1 MTIKKTLGIIALAS
15 IFGAIGLHNP
25 KYTFNEK
32 IGEEQ
37 VRFYK
42 DFFENT
48 LEIII
53 KDGSEKRYYDFNN
66 DSKIDSVE
74 TVINGK
80 TANYHS
86 GGYNFYKDQIRKEEN
101 MVDYYVRTNE
111 QIVSDMI
118 NTSQI
123 EYDNY
128 LRQILNIKAINKK

>member
-66 DSKIDSVE
+66 DS
-74 TVINGK
+74 
-80 TANYHS
+80 
-86 GGYNFYKDQIRKEEN
+86 